1 MLKTDFC
8 LQCGEIPIFCML
20 CVVCL
25 FRFRFRGTDWA
36 GQSRAYKTKR
46 VCWISFT
53 VVANLALTAGGVG
66 RESYPDSPGGFI
78 F

>member
-1 MLKTDFC
+1 MNQVGRVKLVNFRS
-8 LQCGEIPIFCML
+8 QACG
-20 CVVCL
+20 
-25 FRFRFRGTDWA
+25 DWI
-36 GQSRAYKTKR
+36 G
-46 VCWISFT
+46 FT